1 MKGNAVY
8 FAHPVH
14 QKKITNP
21 PEEDLSNIAA
31 GGEKSFDLKDR

>member
-1 MKGNAVY
+1 MQY
-8 FAHPVH
+8 ILRTLYIR
-14 QKKITNP
+14 KKITNP